1 MSEANPAKGHRDD
14 VRTGASDI
22 WGEAERAEMAA
33 QTEIQEIQFKWKHSV
48 IGDLT
53 LEKAAQAICLA
64 KVLGNII

>member
-1 MSEANPAKGHRDD
+1 
-14 VRTGASDI
+14 
-22 WGEAERAEMAA
+22 MAA